1 VPVTR
6 SSSEVKRL
14 TGEPNDSDRRRPDR
28 RRPSFDINSHPN
40 FGRRLRGETVE
51 AQGRQQADY
60 APGHFVRRFEE
71 GQVFS
76 DPRTSGTVQSPPD
89 PLEKTPPHQSGEVVP
104 WNPESV
110 EIFRADYL
118 PFSGQRKQLVCL
130 GLQDNM
136 GISWC
141 TTSSVYINTYQ

>member
-1 VPVTR
+1 
-6 SSSEVKRL
+6 VKRL
-14 TGEPNDSDRRRPDR
+14 TGEPNDSDRRRADR
-28 RRPSFDINSHPN
+28 RSPSFDINSHPN
-40 FGRRLRGETVE
+40 FGRGLRGETVE

-71 GQVFS
+71 GQVFG

-89 PLEKTPPHQSGEVVP
+89 PLEQTPPHQSGEVVP

-118 PFSGQRKQLVCL
+118 PFSDQRKQLVCL
-130 GLQDNM
+130 GLRHM
-136 GISWC
+136 GIS
-141 TTSSVYINTYQ
+141 